1 MADAAVQVT
10 MALAGQEAKKR
21 KRKRKAKAHTAFQ
34 EGTDDLSCVD
44 KVDMT
49 SVVRKKVDVHLPTC
63 W

>member
-10 MALAGQEAKKR
+10 MALAGQEAK